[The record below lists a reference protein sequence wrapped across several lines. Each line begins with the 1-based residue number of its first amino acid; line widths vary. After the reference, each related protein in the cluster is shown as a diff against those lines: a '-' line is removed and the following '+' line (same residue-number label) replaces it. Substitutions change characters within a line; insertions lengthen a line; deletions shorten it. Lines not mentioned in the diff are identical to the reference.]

1 MPLSQASRTTGCSQA
16 ETLVAIARIRL
27 ALSAISIALTITGC
41 SSYATPNQSV
51 STRDK
56 SILNSSTSPVT
67 YRQSSGTHEPHRTLL
82 ASGSAPNCEL
92 AALKSDTIDEDLWA
106 RLKLD
111 YERHCYK
118 QAEMLARKRLRQLL
132 ASGQCRDTALS
143 RWPAFRHNY
152 ATVR

>member
-1 MPLSQASRTTGCSQA
+1 MPLGAASHTTKRKRT
-16 ETLVAIARIRL
+16 ETLVAIARMRL

-41 SSYATPNQSV
+41 SSYATPDKSV
-51 STRDK
+51 STEDK
-56 SILNSSTSPVT
+56 AIRNSSTSSVAHLRP
-67 YRQSSGTHEPHRTLL
+67 GTHESHRILL
-82 ASGSAPNCEL
+82 ASRSAPNCEF
-92 AALKSDTIDEDLWA
+92 AGPEPDTIDADLWA

-132 ASGQCRDTALS
+132 ASDQCRDAALS
-143 RWPAFRHNY
+143 RSPVFRHNY

>member
-1 MPLSQASRTTGCSQA
+1 MPLSQASRTTGCNQT
-16 ETLVAIARIRL
+16 ETPVAIARIRL

-41 SSYATPNQSV
+41 SSYATPGQSV
-51 STRDK
+51 STGDK
-56 SILNSSTSPVT
+56 SIPNSSTSSVT
-67 YRQSSGTHEPHRTLL
+67 YRQSGTHEPHRTLL
-82 ASGSAPNCEL
+82 ASGPAPNCEL
-92 AALKSDTIDEDLWA
+92 AALKSDTIDADLWA

-111 YERHCYK
+111 YELHCYK

-143 RWPAFRHNY
+143 RLPASRHNY

>member
-1 MPLSQASRTTGCSQA
+1 MSLGRASRTTKRK
-16 ETLVAIARIRL
+16 AIE

-41 SSYATPNQSV
+41 SSYATPDKSA
-51 STRDK
+51 STEDK
-56 SILNSSTSPVT
+56 SIRNSATASVAHP
-67 YRQSSGTHEPHRTLL
+67 RSGTHESHRILL
-82 ASGSAPNCEL
+82 ASRAAPNCEF
-92 AALKSDTIDEDLWA
+92 AGPEPDTIDADLWA

-132 ASGQCRDTALS
+132 ASDQCRDAALS
-143 RWPAFRHNY
+143 RSPAFRHNY

>member
-1 MPLSQASRTTGCSQA
+1 MPLGHASRTTKRKRT
-16 ETLVAIARIRL
+16 ETLVAIARMRL
-27 ALSAISIALTITGC
+27 ALSAMSIALTITGC
-41 SSYATPNQSV
+41 SSYATPDKSV
-51 STRDK
+51 STEDK
-56 SILNSSTSPVT
+56 TIRNSSTSSVA
-67 YRQSSGTHEPHRTLL
+67 YRQFGTHGSHRTLL
-82 ASGSAPNCEL
+82 ATRSAPNCEL
-92 AALKSDTIDEDLWA
+92 AGPEPDTIDADLWA

-143 RWPAFRHNY
+143 SSPAFRHNY